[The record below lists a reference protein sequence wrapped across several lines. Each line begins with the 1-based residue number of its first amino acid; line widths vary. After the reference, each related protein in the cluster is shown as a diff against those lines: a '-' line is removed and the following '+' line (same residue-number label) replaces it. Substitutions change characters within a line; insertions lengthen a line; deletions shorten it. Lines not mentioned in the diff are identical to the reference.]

1 MLPMNILDAEYQ
13 FDRHKLTYYFE
24 ADRRIDFRDLVS
36 ELFSLYKTRIWM
48 QQVDTSAV
56 GANDPGFELA
66 KATGFAPKRVENSPR
81 FSSISSPYYQTN
93 SAMPHLQQ
101 FIPQPT
107 QMQERMSLQHQNQ
120 LNCAN
125 RANMKAQTETSSGH
139 YPQAS
144 KHFEVNNRHSYHG
157 PNFTQWSEPPLY
169 PYYAHSPNEIV
180 DRKYGIIDE
189 RNYLG
194 DLAPRTRSGQNGWP
208 NNNGCSLNTKAPT
221 SAFTSPNTGRLKQ
234 VSQPSSL
241 TFEDSYQKYY
251 GVPEKATVPAN
262 SQRTGNAP
270 MSSGE
275 SILGL
280 DPSKWDAFKYL

>member
-1 MLPMNILDAEYQ
+1 
-13 FDRHKLTYYFE
+13 
-24 ADRRIDFRDLVS
+24 
-36 ELFSLYKTRIWM
+36 M

-81 FSSISSPYYQTN
+81 FSSINSQYYQTN
-93 SAMPHLQQ
+93 STMPHLQQ
-101 FIPQPT
+101 IIPQPI
-107 QMQERMSLQHQNQ
+107 QMQERMSLQYQQDHHSQNQ
-120 LNCAN
+120 LNYAN
-125 RANMKAQTETSSGH
+125 RANMKAQTETSPGH

-144 KHFEVNNRHSYHG
+144 KHFEINNRHSHHG

-169 PYYAHSPNEIV
+169 PYCTHSPNEIV
-180 DRKYGIIDE
+180 NRKYGIIDE
-189 RNYLG
+189 RNYTGHLTPG
-194 DLAPRTRSGQNGWP
+194 TRSAQNGWP
-208 NNNGCSLNTKAPT
+208 NNNGCSLNTKAPA

-234 VSQPSSL
+234 LPQPSSL

-251 GVPEKATVPAN
+251 GVPEKATIPAK
-262 SQRTGNAP
+262 SQCTGNSP
-270 MSSGE
+270 KSSGE